1 MHSDIDLTNP
11 PGRRIGALALIRN
24 ESGAVLMVEPSY
36 KDGCI
41 LPGGGAHGDEPAHE
55 ACAREVTEETGL
67 ANFRP
72 GRLLLVGYIPRN
84 EETGVTEGYN
94 LVFDGGTLLNTAA
107 VTLPEPE
114 DGKEPELTAYRWV
127 QPHTLN
133 TFTEPY
139 QESRVRR
146 ALAVLDGFGPA
157 QFLCEGKPVTA
168 DNR

>member
-1 MHSDIDLTNP
+1 MQRTDSDRQRRQDLADIP
-11 PGRRIGALALIRN
+11 SGRHVRLLPWTTDGKRCLLSTDNAGGYLSRLA
-24 ESGAVLMVEPSY
+24 
-36 KDGCI
+36 
-41 LPGGGAHGDEPAHE
+41 DEI
-55 ACAREVTEETGL
+55 AREVTEETGL

-72 GRLLLVGYIPRN
+72 GRLLLVDYIPRN

-114 DGKEPELTAYRWV
+114 DGNEPELTAYRWV

-157 QFLCEGKPVTA
+157 QYL
-168 DNR
+168 

>member
-1 MHSDIDLTNP
+1 M
-11 PGRRIGALALIRN
+11 A
-24 ESGAVLMVEPSY
+24 E
-36 KDGCI
+36 K
-41 LPGGGAHGDEPAHE
+41 
-55 ACAREVTEETGL
+55 TGL
-67 ANFRP
+67 AYFRP
-72 GRLLLVGYIPRN
+72 GRLLLVDYVPRN

-94 LVFDGGTLLNTAA
+94 LVFDGGTLLSTDA

-114 DGKEPELTAYRWV
+114 DGKEPDLTAYRWV

-133 TFTEPY
+133 TFTDPD

-157 QFLCEGKPVTA
+157 QFLCQGKSVTA